1 MALRNLW
8 LSRLLGSESEETKE
22 EDTSSTQAAPEKE
35 SPPKEPSRHTLELQ
49 PEHSLNKLWEI
60 RNNQVGGL
68 SEPMLCLEGPSD
80 SPMPDDVAKK
90 ELFRLLMTVNA
101 SANGRLKDFEE
112 KSEESSETPD
122 LDAEVTVFIAQDELT
137 AWILIY
143 PPTGAG
149 QELSQVLLR
158 EALEE
163 YKICYGVDDAL
174 LDRLPQD
181 PKRYFRLFPVARGI
195 PAVHGIDGRIVDF
208 FPRTDERKPTLEKN
222 DRMDYTN
229 LDFVHN
235 VEAGGEICRIIAPT
249 DGTPGRTVK
258 NEEITPINGWPA
270 EIPQGR
276 NTLISE
282 DGGTLVAAI
291 AGHVTFSGKS
301 FQVKPVLNITGNV
314 DYSVGNIN
322 FFGDVHIRGDVC
334 SGFTVRAAGNIIV
347 DGVVEACSVEAG
359 RDLILSSG
367 IQGNGQAVI
376 RAQRNLYAKYLEN
389 SCVYAKSRLKAD
401 CIINCDVYCDG
412 SVTVRSG
419 HGSIIGGKIRAASG
433 VNADVIGTRREVR
446 TDIVL
451 GGQPCE
457 QFDYDMLLR
466 EIKNLEDEVAKVE
479 QQPDS
484 PDRTA
489 QLSKLQIRLVMNRG
503 KQNMI
508 QKEKEQ
514 EKALEEAEKAKK
526 AQEAKEAA
534 DAQHIEEAKETAD
547 TQDTEEATDAADNQ
561 DTEGAKET
569 ADAQDTERE
578 KENNVCRLVC
588 NTVYPGT
595 VLKINGVPHRFTAK
609 TSPCSAILSGNEIRL
624 N

>member
-22 EDTSSTQAAPEKE
+22 EGTVSTQAVPEQKA
-35 SPPKEPSRHTLELQ
+35 PPKEPTRHTLELH

-60 RNNQVGGL
+60 RNEQVGSL

-90 ELFRLLMTVNA
+90 ELFRLLMTVNV
-101 SANGRLKDFEE
+101 SANRRLKDFEE
-112 KSEESSETPD
+112 KSEELSETPD
-122 LDAEVTVFIAQDELT
+122 LDAEVMVFIAQDELT

-149 QELSQVLLR
+149 QELSRELLN
-158 EALEE
+158 ETLEK
-163 YKICYGVDDAL
+163 YKICYGVDNAL
-174 LDRLPQD
+174 LDGLPQN

-195 PAVHGIDGRIVDF
+195 PAVHGVDGRIIDF

-235 VEAGGEICRIIAPT
+235 VEAGGEICRIIPPT
-249 DGTPGRTVK
+249 DGTPGRTVR

-270 EIPQGR
+270 KIPQGR

-282 DGGTLVAAI
+282 DRCTLIAAT

-322 FFGDVHIRGDVC
+322 FFGDVHIRGDIC

-367 IQGNGQAVI
+367 IQGNDQAVI

-389 SCVYAKSRLKAD
+389 SCVYAKACLKAD

-419 HGSIIGGKIRAASG
+419 HGSIIGGNIRAASG
-433 VNADVIGTRREVR
+433 VSAGVIGTRMEVR

-466 EIKNLEDEVAKVE
+466 EIKNLENEVAKVE

-489 QLSKLQIRLVMNRG
+489 QLAKLQIQLVMNRN

-514 EKALEEAEKAKK
+514 ETALEEAEQAKK
-526 AQEAKEAA
+526 EQETQEAKDSAESQ
-534 DAQHIEEAKETAD
+534 DIEQET
-547 TQDTEEATDAADNQ
+547 ES
-561 DTEGAKET
+561 
-569 ADAQDTERE
+569 
-578 KENNVCRLVC
+578 NVCRLLC